1 MSLAKILGV
10 EGSKENL
17 WVGGCQKFSKMY
29 TAGLWKSLGL
39 AIKFKNTIFWPNFPI
54 LRGDAALWGHFGP
67 DPN

>member
-1 MSLAKILGV
+1 
-10 EGSKENL
+10 
-17 WVGGCQKFSKMY
+17 MY
-29 TAGLWKSLGL
+29 TADLWKSLGF